1 MCVLISEFYE
11 QLLSLVFSLTSTQ
24 ISPKMWQ
31 VFVMVK
37 EIFDTDGFDYFTGLF
52 HEKGAVRLHFG
63 VWIVLPLLVT
73 FSILGDF

>member
-11 QLLSLVFSLTSTQ
+11 QLLILVFSLTGTQ

-37 EIFDTDGFDYFTGLF
+37 DIFDTDGFDYFTGLF
-52 HEKGAVRLHFG
+52 LKKGAVKLLPWCVDRLE
-63 VWIVLPLLVT
+63 IVI
-73 FSILGDF
+73 FSNAW